1 MFILKN
7 FILSCLYFM
16 LLSTYAQAN
25 TVDNEVSSY
34 FQNLGQK
41 KATLSSVFAAMKQMP
56 KATPTRDTTPML
68 MYAKANWR
76 DLSPK
81 TKTMLN
87 PWFMRPTDAGATS
100 GVSSV
105 SVFTAAQESTYA
117 STYFKFHYL
126 DAATNA
132 SDPNSATLAFV
143 QQMAAIADNVWATEI
158 ITMGYNAPPSD
169 GGLGGDNKYD
179 IYLLNIGGAGIYGYV
194 TSDATSYL
202 GTPFPNSSYS
212 HMVIDND
219 FSLSQF
225 GYTDPLVPAKV
236 TLAHEFFHSIQNGYD
251 TSEFP
256 AFFESL
262 STWMEDKVYPT
273 IKDNLQYIGET
284 FTDSN
289 GDGQYSTGE
298 PFTDR
303 NGNNLRE
310 LGSQDYPELH
320 LDSFGLSKT
329 SLEQYGRFLW
339 IRYISDKFGDA
350 AVKSILT
357 ATGNV
362 AGNNTYSA
370 INTVLTNSY
379 ASSLAAAFHEF
390 GTWNIDTSL
399 YTNGTDYPIAWGD
412 NLFNNGAINISSNA
426 SKSLQP
432 FSGKQKHLSTIY
444 ELVNNPSGTYT
455 FTTDGSALVT
465 AMVQTTTGGAYS
477 SQAIALSAGQ
487 GSWAAPTGIT
497 KATFVISNTSPTSD
511 TMTWQL
517 TDGVTAPLAVLASTN
532 NGATNISVSSSN
544 SGGCLIPT
552 PTSLPHWLWL
562 FLFFGLLLTYR
573 KSNNTS

>member
-1 MFILKN
+1 MHILKKIT
-7 FILSCLYFM
+7 FSCLCSL

-41 KATLSSVFAAMKQMP
+41 TAALSSAFATLKQMP

-68 MYAKANWR
+68 MYAKANWSN
-76 DLSPK
+76 LSAN
-81 TKTMLN
+81 TKTLLK

-100 GVSSV
+100 GVSGV
-105 SVFTAAQESTYA
+105 SVFTTAQESIYA

-126 DAATNA
+126 DATANPTDANR
-132 SDPNSATLAFV
+132 ATLAFV
-143 QQMAAIADNVWATEI
+143 RQLAAEADAVWIKEI
-158 ITMGYNAPPSD
+158 TTMGYSAPPID
-169 GGLGGDNKYD
+169 GNLGGDNKYD
-179 IYLLNIGGAGIYGYV
+179 IYLLNIGSQGLYGYV

-202 GTPFPNSSYS
+202 GTPFPHSNYS

-219 FSLSQF
+219 FSGFPQA
-225 GYTDPLVPAKV
+225 PLEAAKV

-251 TSEFP
+251 NSEFP
-256 AFFESL
+256 AFSEQL

-273 IKDNLQYIGET
+273 IKDNLQYIGEVY
-284 FTDSN
+284 TDSN
-289 GDGQYSTGE
+289 GDGQYTSGE

-303 NGNNLRE
+303 NRNNLRE

-320 LDSFGLSKT
+320 LDSFNLAGDT
-329 SLEQYGRFLW
+329 GLEQYGRFLW

-357 ATGNV
+357 ETGRI

-370 INTVLTNSY
+370 INTVLTTSY
-379 ASSLAAAFHEF
+379 VSSLATAFHEF
-390 GTWNIDTSL
+390 GIWNIDTAL
-399 YTNGTDYPIAWGD
+399 YMNGTDYPIAWGD

-426 SKSLQP
+426 STSLQP
-432 FSGKQKHLSTIY
+432 FSGQQKHLSTIY

-465 AMVQTTTGGAYS
+465 AMVQTSTGGAYS

-487 GSWAAPTGIT
+487 GSWAAPIGLV

-517 TDGVTAPLAVLASTN
+517 TDGVTAPLPVLASAN
-532 NGATNISVSSSN
+532 DGATNISFSSSN
-544 SGGCLIPT
+544 SGGCLTPT
-552 PTSLPHWLWL
+552 PTSFPHWLWL
-562 FLFFGLLLTYR
+562 FLFSVLLLPYK
-573 KSNNTS
+573 KSNHKS